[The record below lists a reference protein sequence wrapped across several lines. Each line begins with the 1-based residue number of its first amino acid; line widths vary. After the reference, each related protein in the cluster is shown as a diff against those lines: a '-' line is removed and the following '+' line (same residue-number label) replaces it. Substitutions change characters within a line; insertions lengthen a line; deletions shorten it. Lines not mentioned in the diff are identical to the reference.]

1 MHPVLCPRCG
11 IGVSYFRRE
20 RVGPYCGE
28 CGWNL
33 GWVSAISRRPNWFF
47 LKALLACGLLIPIQ
61 TLTRE
66 ISWPGAALEFGVL
79 SSVAALLYLGLTKQ
93 RKRAENLV
101 NTIAQKQGADL
112 SSNSP
117 NDPPEKVL
125 ACEESLRA
133 SPPKVIFYSLKRTVV
148 WLARILPVILVY
160 VAARPLFYAGYR
172 LEGFRGPTLY
182 LVQTLLALGL
192 WFFLSMVVKQKP
204 LPAQLLKGGI
214 SMAKIMPVPGRS
226 SRGVALFEF
235 HDVSGNLVRSER
247 PSNTGLLYQGTY
259 VPVFYDAENPER
271 CIAAC
276 DLNYEVAYGT
286 VSSTIGSRN
295 RG

>member
-33 GWVSAISRRPNWFF
+33 DWVSTISRRPNWFF
-47 LKALLACGLLIPIQ
+47 LKALLACGLLIPTQ
-61 TLTRE
+61 TLTHE
-66 ISWPGAALEFGVL
+66 ISWRGAVLEFGVL
-79 SSVAALLYLGLTKQ
+79 SIIAAFLYLGLTKQ

-101 NTIAQKQGADL
+101 NRIAQKQGADL

-117 NDPPEKVL
+117 NDPPERVL

-133 SPPKVIFYSLKRTVV
+133 NPPKVRFYFPNRTVV
-148 WLARILPVILVY
+148 LLARILPLILVY
-160 VAARPLFYAGYR
+160 LAARPLFYTGYR
-172 LEGFRGPTLY
+172 LDGFRGPMLY
-182 LVQTLLALGL
+182 LIQALLALGL
-192 WFFLSMVVKQKP
+192 WLFFSMVVKQRQ
-204 LPAQLLKGGI
+204 LPVQLLKGGI

-226 SRGVALFEF
+226 SRGVAFFEF
-235 HDVSGNLVRSER
+235 LDASGHQVRTER
-247 PSNTGLLYQGTY
+247 PSNMSLLYQGTY
-259 VPVFYDAENPER
+259 VPVFYDPENPAS

-276 DLNYEVAYGT
+276 DLNYEAADGT
-286 VSSTIGSRN
+286 VSSTVNPRN
-295 RG
+295 RS